1 LTKRD
6 ISDLLQIMQKLRDP
20 AGGCPW
26 DIEQN
31 FDSIAPYTIEES
43 YEVAEAIAHKDMASL
58 KDELGDLLFQVVF
71 HAQMAA
77 EEGSF
82 SFEDVV
88 EAVCEKM
95 TRRHPHVF
103 GDVSVADADAQTIA
117 WEQHKEVERIE
128 KARAAGQVPSVLDGV
143 ALSYPALLRSV
154 KLSKRAARVGF
165 DWPDAEPVIEK
176 LNEEMLELA
185 EELVRKSNGDDNR
198 AEIESELGD
207 ILFAYTSLA
216 RHLNVDPEQA
226 LRGTNNRFEQRF
238 RTIEKILAD
247 QGKKPEDQS
256 LDELEALW
264 QTAKKQLREQN
275 QTSRGE
281 RE

>member
-1 LTKRD
+1 
-6 ISDLLQIMQKLRDP
+6 
-20 AGGCPW
+20 
-26 DIEQN
+26 
-31 FDSIAPYTIEES
+31 
-43 YEVAEAIAHKDMASL
+43 
-58 KDELGDLLFQVVF
+58 
-71 HAQMAA
+71 
-77 EEGSF
+77 
-82 SFEDVV
+82 
-88 EAVCEKM
+88 M

-103 GDVSVADADAQTIA
+103 GDVSIADADAQTTA
-117 WEQHKEVERIE
+117 WEQHKEAERFE

-185 EELVRKSNGDDNR
+185 EELVRKSNGDDNQ

-216 RHLNVDPEQA
+216 RHLNVDPEKA
-226 LRGTNNRFEQRF
+226 LRGTNDRFEQRF
-238 RTIEKILAD
+238 RTIEKILAGE
-247 QGKKPEDQS
+247 GKRPEDQS

-264 QTAKKQLREQN
+264 QTAKKQLRKQN
-275 QTSRGE
+275 QTSKGE
-281 RE
+281 SE

>member
-1 LTKRD
+1 M
-6 ISDLLQIMQKLRDP
+6 SDLLQIMQKLRDP
-20 AGGCPW
+20 SGGCPW
-26 DIEQN
+26 DIEQD
-31 FDSIAPYTIEES
+31 FDTIAPYTIEES
-43 YEVAEAIAHKDMASL
+43 YEVAEAIAQKDMEGL

-71 HAQMAA
+71 HAQMASEQGA
-77 EEGSF
+77 F
-82 SFEDVV
+82 TFDDVI

-103 GDVSVADADAQTIA
+103 GDASIEDADAQAMA
-117 WEQHKEVERIE
+117 WEQHKEAERTE

-165 DWPDAEPVIEK
+165 DWPNAEPVLDK

-185 EELVRKSNGDDNR
+185 EELVRKSNGKDNQ
-198 AEIESELGD
+198 ADIESELGD

-216 RHLNVDPEQA
+216 RHLKVDPEQA
-226 LRGTNNRFEQRF
+226 LRGTNDRFERRF

-247 QGKKPEDQS
+247 QGKRPEDQS

-264 QTAKKQLREQN
+264 QTAKQQIRAQSE
-275 QTSRGE
+275 
-281 RE
+281 